1 MATGKEVSRNL
12 PAGRSQIADSAGW
25 DCAIMAPMEPVC
37 DTFSI
42 RHTLA
47 ALAYRASRALEG
59 APPEFA
65 GFGDGAPRTPER
77 ILAHMGDL
85 MDWALSLVEGAQKWR
100 NSEPLAWA
108 DEVGRFFGGLEALDS
123 RIAAVGVD
131 AELANR
137 LFQGPIADA
146 LTHTG
151 QLAMLRRMAGYPIRG
166 ENYFV
171 AEIEIGRVGMEQTP
185 PRKTF

>member
-1 MATGKEVSRNL
+1 MDASRTAL
-12 PAGRSQIADSAGW
+12 L
-25 DCAIMAPMEPVC
+25 
-37 DTFSI
+37 

-47 ALAYRASRALEG
+47 TLAYRVTRAIEG

-65 GFGDGAPRTPER
+65 QFEIGANPRTPDR

-85 MDWALSLVEGAQKWR
+85 MDWALSLVEGNQKWQT
-100 NSEPLAWA
+100 SEPLPWEAEA
-108 DEVGRFFGGLEALDS
+108 ARFFRAAGALDAGL
-123 RIAAVGVD
+123 AA
-131 AELANR
+131 AELEVRTENR

-146 LTHTG
+146 LAHAG

-171 AEIEIGRVGMEQTP
+171 AEIEAGRTGAEQRP
-185 PRKTF
+185 PRKPF